1 MAPRDLALALLV
13 VILWGLNFIAIK
25 WGVAEISP
33 FLLTA
38 LRYIFCALPAVF
50 FVPRPKVPLV
60 LLLGYGLFVGVL
72 QFGFLFTAIKLGMPA
87 GLSSVIIQIQAFF
100 TMGLAVLLLKER
112 PGRFQFVGAAV
123 AFAGLAVIGSQYLGG
138 GILGVLLMTLAS
150 ALSWS
155 VSNIITKLVGNKVN
169 MLGFVVWGC
178 LVPPIPM
185 LLLTWFADGPT
196 AFAALTHLSLR
207 AIGSVLFIA
216 YGSTLIG
223 YGIWATLIGRYP
235 ASTVAPFP
243 LLVPVVGFAGA
254 LLLLGEEVSA
264 LEYAGSALI
273 FLGLA
278 LNVFGPR
285 LLARRRTAPQ

>member
-13 VILWGLNFIAIK
+13 VLLWGLNFIAIK
-25 WGVAEISP
+25 WGVVEIAP

-38 LRYIFCALPAVF
+38 LRYIFCALPAVL
-50 FVPRPKVPLV
+50 FVPRPKVPLI

-123 AFAGLAVIGSQYLGG
+123 AFAGLGVIGSQYLGG

-155 VSNIITKLVGNKVN
+155 VSNIITKLVGKQVN
-169 MLGFVVWGC
+169 MLGFVVWGS

-185 LLLTWFADGPT
+185 LVLTWFTDGPT
-196 AFAALTHLSLR
+196 AFAVLAHLSPR
-207 AIGSVLFIA
+207 ATGSVLFIA
-216 YGSTLIG
+216 YGSTLVG

-254 LLLLGEEVSA
+254 LLLLGEEITA

-273 FLGLA
+273 FLGLV

-285 LLARRRTAPQ
+285 LLARRRATP